1 MDPAQ
6 QLWSAIGYREFLR
19 AWFDAR
25 KREHASI
32 SLAVLGKRLSMDP
45 SLLGRILQGERHLA
59 TSRIQPVC
67 DLVGLAGDAAEFF
80 RLMVLHA
87 KSKTAREAQ
96 VLFARMQELRRV
108 APLPLDDTQAT
119 YWDSW
124 IHVALRSLLSCGDF
138 ADDWERMGGLLHPR
152 QGASTVRRAMRTLAD
167 LGLVSKDA
175 AGIWRLSEPFVKDGP
190 RTQARALRNFHRQGL
205 LLAMEAI
212 ESLPREQRHISSAT
226 VAVDAEEAREL
237 TLLIDDFR
245 QRILARA
252 ARVGRADRVFQ
263 VGVQMVPLAGA
274 HLRDAPESV

>member
-1 MDPAQ
+1 MDSAA

-25 KREHASI
+25 KRDQPSF
-32 SLAVLGKRLSMDP
+32 SLGMVGKRLAMDP

-67 DLVGLAGDAAEFF
+67 DLVGLDGDAAEFF

-96 VLFARMQELRRV
+96 VLFAHMQELRRV
-108 APLPLDDTQAT
+108 APLPLDDTQAS

-152 QGASTVRRAMRTLAD
+152 QASATVRKAMRTLAD
-167 LGLVSKDA
+167 LGMVAKDSS
-175 AGIWRLSEPFVKDGP
+175 GFWRLSEPFVKDGP
-190 RTQARALRNFHRQGL
+190 KTQARALRNFHRQGL

-212 ESLPREQRHISSAT
+212 EGLPREQRHISSAT

-237 TLLIDDFR
+237 ALLIDDFR

-252 ARVGRADRVFQ
+252 SRVGRPDRVLQ
-263 VGVQMVPLAGA
+263 VGIQMVPLAGS
-274 HLRDAPESV
+274 HLRDAPDSV